1 MGFKTFQFV
10 ICNWNSLISAMYSIF
25 KANNLNTI
33 SSRNNG
39 QGNVVLFLSKVDM
52 VLTLETLDR
61 SFYK

>member
-1 MGFKTFQFV
+1 
-10 ICNWNSLISAMYSIF
+10 MYSIF